1 MRARGSLQTRALLIW
16 AGMLCAVLTALGNYS
31 VAQARSTGETDDQTA
46 LAVPRIE
53 LRGAAGVGL
62 PQPLS
67 PSQSALIRRIF
78 MLQGAGS
85 IADAVRETSRLE
97 SDLLLGTILADR
109 YLRAS
114 YRTTATELTD
124 WLARFGDQPEAT
136 AIRDLLERMAPG
148 VAVPG
153 MGTDAGADRTVSK
166 GRRAVRPSQVRS
178 LFVDNHDAA
187 AVTAAQPLLAR
198 ASEPAAAEALFVAG
212 LAAMRLD
219 QSDTAYAFFDSAY
232 HAAALS
238 SLRAASAY
246 WAGHVEQHRQDR
258 GGFAVWMQRAALE
271 RDTFYGRIARR
282 ALGPSVACLPG
293 ETIGNADV
301 DALLATA
308 PGRRAFA
315 LLQVGERRYA
325 ETELRGFWANTVQDG
340 TFDRPLALVARAT
353 GFNQLAAE
361 IEQVG
366 EATQRSLAETAPPRL
381 RPAGGF
387 VVDPPLVYA
396 LVRHESNFQPVAVSR
411 SGASGLMQLMPRTAR
426 AVAGEQSTRLH
437 DPAVNLAIGQR
448 YLLVL
453 ADDDVIDGNLI
464 RMLAAYGQGQGGLRK
479 WVDGVRDDV
488 DPLMFLEAIP
498 NAEIRQ
504 FVEDSLIYYW
514 HYAAVMHV
522 PAASLDALATG
533 RYPQLI
539 RAGEKMRP
547 GDMANAGGCARPVAT
562 R

>member
-1 MRARGSLQTRALLIW
+1 
-16 AGMLCAVLTALGNYS
+16 MLCAVLTALGNYS
-31 VAQARSTGETDDQTA
+31 VARAQSTGETDDQTA
-46 LAVPRIE
+46 LAVPRME

-62 PQPLS
+62 PQPIS

-78 MLQGAGS
+78 TLQGSGS
-85 IADAVRETSRLE
+85 MTDAARETARLE
-97 SDLLLGTILADR
+97 SDLLLGPILADR

-114 YRTTATELTD
+114 YRPTATELIA
-124 WLARFGDQPEAT
+124 WLVQFGDEPEAA
-136 AIRDLLERMAPG
+136 AIRTLLERMAPG
-148 VAVPG
+148 VAVFG
-153 MGTDAGADRTVSK
+153 MGTDTGTDRVAAK
-166 GRRAVRPSQVRS
+166 GRHAARPSQVRS
-178 LFVDNHDAA
+178 LFVDNRDTA
-187 AVTAAQPLLAR
+187 AVAAAQPLLVGAPE
-198 ASEPAAAEALFVAG
+198 SAAAEALFVAG
-212 LAAMRLD
+212 LAAIRLD
-219 QSDTAYAFFDSAY
+219 QINTASAFFDNAY
-232 HAAALS
+232 HAATLP
-238 SLRAASAY
+238 SLRAASAF
-246 WAGHVEQHRQDR
+246 WAGHVEQRRKDR

-271 RDTFYGRIARR
+271 RDTFYGHIARR
-282 ALGPSVACLPG
+282 ALGPSIACLPS

-301 DALLATA
+301 DALLSTA

-325 ETELRGFWANTVQDG
+325 ETELRSLWANTVQDG
-340 TFDRPLALVARAT
+340 TFDRPLALVARAV
-353 GFNQLAAE
+353 GFNQLASE
-361 IEQVG
+361 IEQVS
-366 EATQRSLAETAPPRL
+366 ESTQRGYAEAALPKL

-453 ADDDVIDGNLI
+453 ADDDAIDGNLI

-479 WVDGVRDDV
+479 WVDGVRDDG

-498 NAEIRQ
+498 NAQIRQ
-504 FVEDSLIYYW
+504 FVEDSLVYYW
-514 HYAAVMHV
+514 HYAAIMHV
-522 PAASLDALATG
+522 PATSLDALAAG
-533 RYPQLI
+533 RYPQLV
-539 RAGEKMRP
+539 RAGEQRRP
-547 GDMANAGGCARPVAT
+547 GDMAKAGGCARPVAT